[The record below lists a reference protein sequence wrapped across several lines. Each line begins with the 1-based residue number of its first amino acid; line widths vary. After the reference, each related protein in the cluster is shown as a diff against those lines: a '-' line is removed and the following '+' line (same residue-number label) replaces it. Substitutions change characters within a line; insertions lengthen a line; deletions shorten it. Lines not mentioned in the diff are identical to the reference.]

1 MGQLL
6 ALDFDGVINSY
17 ATGWVKDNPLSLPD
31 HAVPGAF
38 DFIKLAQQ
46 HFDVVIHS
54 SRLRY
59 NGGEDALKSWFLREL
74 RHELWLPEA
83 ANHLLSHLSFSVE
96 KPPAHLSIDDRALQF
111 NGSFPKLDEIFDF
124 KPWNKRNTL
133 IPPKVPGINTW
144 WKHSSG
150 RLYQVYDVTNL
161 ASDRPGKF
169 PVSVSYRG
177 QNGKTWSRRLDDWHR
192 SFVATDAPKPNFGEK

>member
-6 ALDFDGVINSY
+6 ALDFDGVVNSY
-17 ATGWVKDNPLSLPD
+17 TSGWIKDDPLLLPD
-31 HAVPGAF
+31 RAVAGAF

-46 HFDVVIHS
+46 HFEVHIHS

-59 NGGEDALKSWFLREL
+59 NGGEDAIKAWFFREL
-74 RHELWLPEA
+74 SNEGWGPVSA
-83 ANHLLSHLSFSVE
+83 AAMVGQLHFSAL
-96 KPPAHLSIDDRALQF
+96 KPPAHLTLDDRSIQF
-111 NGSFPKLDEIFDF
+111 NGIFPKLDEIIDF

-133 IPPKVPGINTW
+133 IPPKVPGLNTW

-161 ASDRPGKF
+161 YSDRPEKF
-169 PVSVSYRG
+169 PVSISYRG
-177 QNGKTWSRRLDDWHR
+177 ENGKTWSRKLSDWHR
-192 SFVATDAPKPNFGEK
+192 SFVASNGPAPKLT